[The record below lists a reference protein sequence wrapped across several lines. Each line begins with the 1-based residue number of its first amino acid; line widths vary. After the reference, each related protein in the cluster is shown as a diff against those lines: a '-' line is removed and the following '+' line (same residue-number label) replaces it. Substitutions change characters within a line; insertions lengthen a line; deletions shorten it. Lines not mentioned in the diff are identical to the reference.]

1 MKVSSFHGLIAAV
14 SLASVGV
21 VAADD
26 HCYTSTAAMLEAQ
39 ATGVKELIICPNTTI
54 DIGLP
59 ADDTFSSFTGGD
71 FPLAVID
78 NGVTIKC
85 GDDGKSTNNCVLNGG
100 FAQFAT
106 SPMLA
111 QVPGLMITTDNLLV
125 QGLTFTG
132 ALTTLPGLDDRAI
145 SLSAPGQNMVFD
157 DVVVENIKGLQIFT
171 MAFNGLG
178 DPALFPSGSASVT
191 VKNSVFRQ
199 VTYGIDVVY
208 NRNQTVILDNVVFED
223 VTYDPILAGNTSSEV
238 IFASGGELQVLNTEF
253 TNVGFNRA
261 VVVIRGE
268 DTKYTISGVTGS
280 NWEVYDEA
288 IHNETMFCADSAET
302 MTSVSALTNA
312 PSPMKAL
319 VLLASVLTLST
330 PPTAAAPAPPPEPAT
345 AMRLL
350 LLSARTSTDWFVLA
364 DAS

>member
-288 IHNETMFCADSAET
+288 IHNETMFCADGLIVGTSPGVLDLSTELDMCMALIGEEYPVGEPTDPSSAASFASLNKV
-302 MTSVSALTNA
+302 TSSAIFSSAL
-312 PSPMKAL
+312 
-319 VLLASVLTLST
+319 LAWWL
-330 PPTAAAPAPPPEPAT
+330 
-345 AMRLL
+345 
-350 LLSARTSTDWFVLA
+350 
-364 DAS
+364 